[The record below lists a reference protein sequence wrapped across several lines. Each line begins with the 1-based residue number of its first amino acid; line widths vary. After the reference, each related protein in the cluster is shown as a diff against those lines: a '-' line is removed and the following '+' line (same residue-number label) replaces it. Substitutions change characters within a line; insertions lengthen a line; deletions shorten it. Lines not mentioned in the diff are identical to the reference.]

1 MKILHLIGERVD
13 LGGVLTV
20 IRNLQEATRDY
31 GCRHTVL
38 VSQTFRE
45 VRRPAL
51 QYRYSRHMCAD
62 IPSHWEILIRALRG
76 LFELKQLLQR
86 ERFDLLHGHSRC
98 ALMMG
103 LGAARLLGRKFL
115 FTNHTYARR
124 TGLYRWAAR
133 QNRCHTVVLT
143 PSMARHYHLVLQPP
157 KVNVISACC
166 SDQFLAEDTVVRAPF
181 SPAERPLQLVGIG
194 NIVRWKNW
202 HLLLEALME
211 LSEEERQKVQFIHFG
226 LPPDDAD
233 SMKYAEELHRFVR
246 TQRLEKQVLFR
257 GLTLAVHESLRLADW
272 FILPSTNEPC
282 SVALIEA
289 LALGLPALVS
299 ASGGNLD
306 IIWPG
311 KTGLLFEPGNR
322 LDLAAKLR
330 AILHSSVAILS
341 PHQVRESVRSRS
353 ASAIG
358 LEYYLLYR
366 KLMTPPIPHPLP
378 NSMATGC
385 C

>member
-1 MKILHLIGERVD
+1 MD

-20 IRNLQEATRDY
+20 IRNLQEATRAY

-45 VRRPAL
+45 VRRPPL
-51 QYRYSRHMCAD
+51 QCRYSRHMCAD
-62 IPSHWEILIRALRG
+62 VPSHWEILIRALRG
-76 LFELKQLLQR
+76 LFELKQLLRR

-98 ALMMG
+98 ALLVG
-103 LGAARLLGRKFL
+103 LGAARLLGREFL

-124 TGLYRWAAR
+124 TGLYQWAAR

-143 PSMARHYHLVLQPP
+143 PNMARHYHLVVKPP

-166 SDQFLAEDTVVRAPF
+166 SDEFLAEDTVVRPP
-181 SPAERPLQLVGIG
+181 SSSTKLPLQLIGVG

-202 HLLLEALME
+202 HLLLEALLE
-211 LSEEERQKVQFIHFG
+211 LSEQERQKLQFVHFG

-233 SMKYAEELHRFVR
+233 SKRYADELRQFVR
-246 TQRLEKQVLFR
+246 TQRLENQVLFR
-257 GLTLAVHESLRLADW
+257 GLTLAVHESLRRADW
-272 FILPSTNEPC
+272 FVLPSTNEPC

-306 IIWPG
+306 IVWPG

-322 LDLAAKLR
+322 VDLAAKLR
-330 AILHSSVAILS
+330 AILHSAVAILS

-358 LEYYLLYR
+358 WEYYLLYQ
-366 KLMTPPIPHPLP
+366 KLMTPPMHHPIS
-378 NSMATGC
+378 NSMATGFS
-385 C
+385 